1 MACSIVRTPAFAALM
16 IELRDSAWQ
25 ATGLPLSSASSQTAR
40 SSLKDIVSRCAGQ
53 SGLKPVPL
61 ASTFTQS
68 TPSFTCW
75 RTALR
80 ACHGPVTISVSAAAY
95 CSRRKMWV
103 GCMSPRPP
111 QTEMI
116 CFEAFTRGP
125 GSRPSRDRVADD
137 HRDVAAG
144 ADVPD
149 RREPHAL
156 QQRGVQR
163 GVDRGR
169 SSGFDELDRCR
180 GPAPPT

>member
-1 MACSIVRTPAFAALM
+1 M
-16 IELRDSAWQ
+16 
-25 ATGLPLSSASSQTAR
+25 
-40 SSLKDIVSRCAGQ
+40 SRCAGQ

-80 ACHGPVTISVSAAAY
+80 ASQGPVTISVSAAAY
-95 CSRRKMWV
+95 CSRLKMWV

-125 GSRPSRDRVADD
+125 GSRPSAIASRMITAMLPRVPTSLIAVKPM
-137 HRDVAAG
+137 RCSSAAFS
-144 ADVPD
+144 A
-149 RREPHAL
+149 ASIAAA
-156 QQRGVQR
+156 
-163 GVDRGR
+163 
-169 SSGFDELDRCR
+169 SSGFDSSRL
-180 GPAPPT
+180 